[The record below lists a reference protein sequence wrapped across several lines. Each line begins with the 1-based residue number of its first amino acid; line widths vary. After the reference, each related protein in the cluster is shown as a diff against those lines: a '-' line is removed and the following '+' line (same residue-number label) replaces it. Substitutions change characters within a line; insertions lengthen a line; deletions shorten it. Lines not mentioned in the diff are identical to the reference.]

1 MDRNRLDLVRAA
13 ADWLTLTN
21 SGNHGLT
28 DRRMRETAMF
38 QNAIYMI
45 KPVMPPNSVLV
56 KPTRKN
62 PAPFS
67 MPPPPNTLA
76 TGATV
81 SRAGRLCG
89 RRLALA
95 ALLPLL

>member
-1 MDRNRLDLVRAA
+1 MEMNRLDLVRAA

-21 SGNHGLT
+21 SGNRGLI

-38 QNAIYMI
+38 LNAIYMI
-45 KPVMPPNSVLV
+45 KPVVPPNSVLV

-67 MPPPPNTLA
+67 MSPPPNTLA
-76 TGATV
+76 
-81 SRAGRLCG
+81 AGGERV
-89 RRLALA
+89 
-95 ALLPLL
+95 